1 MDELIIKPTDKSL
14 AVDISYGILSF
25 TGRSILTDPKIFF
38 EPVNNWVVKYLRN
51 PADETVIN
59 IKLEYIDTASTQALY
74 QILRQLNT
82 VRKKGLV
89 VMLNW
94 YIEDEDPEMKELG
107 EMIEQRLG
115 IEFQY
120 ITYSPKLI
128 SCFCFVLVS
137 RKNPKFGN
145 YI

>member
-1 MDELIIKPTDKSL
+1 MEDLIIKPTDKSL
-14 AVDISYGILSF
+14 AVDISYGVFNF

-38 EPVNNWVVKYLRN
+38 DPVNAWVGKYLKD

-59 IKLEYIDTASTQALY
+59 IKLEYIDTASTQSLY
-74 QILRQLNT
+74 QILRKLNSL
-82 VRKKGLV
+82 RKRDLV

-94 YIEDEDPEMKELG
+94 YVEDEDPEMKELG

-120 ITYSPKLI
+120 ISY
-128 SCFCFVLVS
+128 
-137 RKNPKFGN
+137 
-145 YI
+145 

>member
-1 MDELIIKPTDKSL
+1 MDDLIIKPSDKSL
-14 AVDISYGILSF
+14 AVDISYGIMNF

-38 EPVNNWVVKYLRN
+38 EPITIWVNKYLKD
-51 PADETVIN
+51 PAVETVIN
-59 IKLEYIDTASTQALY
+59 IKLEYIDTASTQSLY
-74 QILRQLNT
+74 SILRLINS

-89 VMLNW
+89 LMVNW

-120 ITYSPKLI
+120 IPY
-128 SCFCFVLVS
+128 
-137 RKNPKFGN
+137 
-145 YI
+145 

>member
-1 MDELIIKPTDKSL
+1 MNDLIINPTDKSL
-14 AVDISYGILSF
+14 AVDISFGILNF

-38 EPVNNWVVKYLRN
+38 EPINNWVNKYLKK
-51 PADETVIN
+51 PAEETVIN

-74 QILRQLNT
+74 QILRNINS

-89 VMLNW
+89 LMVNW

-120 ITYSPKLI
+120 LS
-128 SCFCFVLVS
+128 F
-137 RKNPKFGN
+137 
-145 YI
+145 

>member
-1 MDELIIKPTDKSL
+1 MDDLIINPSDKSL
-14 AVDISYGILSF
+14 AVDITYGIMNF
-25 TGRSILTDPKIFF
+25 TGRSILTDPKVFF
-38 EPVNNWVVKYLRN
+38 DPITIWVNKYLKS

-59 IKLEYIDTASTQALY
+59 IKLEYIDTASTQSLY
-74 QILRQLNT
+74 SILRQINT

-89 VMLNW
+89 LMVNW

-120 ITYSPKLI
+120 IPY
-128 SCFCFVLVS
+128 
-137 RKNPKFGN
+137 
-145 YI
+145 

>member
-1 MDELIIKPTDKSL
+1 MDDLIIKHTDKSL
-14 AVDISYGILSF
+14 AIDISYGIMNF

-38 EPVNNWVVKYLRN
+38 DPINNWVIKYLKQ

-59 IKLEYIDTASTQALY
+59 IKLEYIDTASTQSLY
-74 QILRQLNT
+74 QILRQINS

-89 VMLNW
+89 LMVNW

-120 ITYSPKLI
+120 IPY
-128 SCFCFVLVS
+128 
-137 RKNPKFGN
+137 
-145 YI
+145 

>member
-1 MDELIIKPTDKSL
+1 MDDLLIKPTDKSL
-14 AVDISYGILSF
+14 AVDISYGIMNF

-38 EPVNNWVVKYLRN
+38 EPINNWVIKYLKQ

-59 IKLEYIDTASTQALY
+59 IKLEYIDTASTQSLY
-74 QILRQLNT
+74 QILRQING

-89 VMLNW
+89 LMVNW

-120 ITYSPKLI
+120 IPY
-128 SCFCFVLVS
+128 
-137 RKNPKFGN
+137 
-145 YI
+145 

>member
-1 MDELIIKPTDKSL
+1 MDDLIIKPTDKSL
-14 AVDISYGILSF
+14 AVDISYGILNF

-38 EPVNNWVVKYLRN
+38 DPINAWVVKYLKD
-51 PADETVIN
+51 PAEETVIN
-59 IKLEYIDTASTQALY
+59 IKLEYIDTASTQSLY
-74 QILRQLNT
+74 QILRLLNS

-120 ITYSPKLI
+120 IPY
-128 SCFCFVLVS
+128 
-137 RKNPKFGN
+137 
-145 YI
+145 

>member
-1 MDELIIKPTDKSL
+1 MPFHMDDLIIKPTDKSL
-14 AVDISYGILSF
+14 AVDISFGFLSF

-38 EPVNNWVVKYLRN
+38 EPVNDWVGKYLRK
-51 PADETVIN
+51 PAVETVVN

-74 QILRQLNT
+74 QILRQLNS
-82 VRKKGLV
+82 VRKKGLAFKV
-89 VMLNW
+89 NW

-120 ITYSPKLI
+120 ISY
-128 SCFCFVLVS
+128 
-137 RKNPKFGN
+137 
-145 YI
+145 